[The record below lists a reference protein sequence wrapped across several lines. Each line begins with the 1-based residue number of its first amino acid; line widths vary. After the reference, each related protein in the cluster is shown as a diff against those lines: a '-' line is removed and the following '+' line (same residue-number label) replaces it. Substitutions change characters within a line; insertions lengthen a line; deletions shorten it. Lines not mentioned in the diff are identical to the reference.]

1 MTLDI
6 EDLSKQDAGP
16 ISSSSQLSVTLQSSA
31 SRKGRSKQ
39 EQLDEPDPDSKVPG
53 TQSIWVKT
61 FGCAH
66 NVSDSEYMMG
76 QLQAYG
82 YK

>member
-1 MTLDI
+1 MDI
-6 EDLSKQDAGP
+6 EDLSSGA
-16 ISSSSQLSVTLQSSA
+16 VVSA
-31 SRKGRSKQ
+31 SSTRVALQVTSRQ
-39 EQLDEPDPDSKVPG
+39 AQRYVAADSSHGAQGSGLPG

-76 QLQAYG
+76 QLQEYG

>member
-16 ISSSSQLSVTLQSSA
+16 ISSSSQLSVTLQSSS

>member
-6 EDLSKQDAGP
+6 EDLSKQDNGGPGLAG
-16 ISSSSQLSVTLQSSA
+16 SQFTVALQSSIN
-31 SRKGRSKQ
+31 RRSKTNKT
-39 EQLDEPDPDSKVPG
+39 EPDIESSSNIPG
-53 TQSIWVKT
+53 CARIWVKT

>member
-1 MTLDI
+1 MAFDI
-6 EDLSKQDAGP
+6 EDLSKQDGGP
-16 ISSSSQLSVTLQSSA
+16 VSSSSQLSVTLQSSA
-31 SRKGRSKQ
+31 SRKARSKQ
-39 EQLDEPDPDSKVPG
+39 EQLEEPYPESKVPG

>member
-16 ISSSSQLSVTLQSSA
+16 VSSSSQLSVTLQSSA

-39 EQLDEPDPDSKVPG
+39 EQLEGLDPESKVPG